1 MKIFKVTDTT
11 IRDIFQN
18 LNPENINIRNFD
30 EILKLID
37 EINFESLEVWGG
49 ASFERMLSSSFNKS
63 PWEILSYIKSKV
75 SKTRLQGLIG
85 AKNLVNFDYY
95 PEDII
100 KRFIRLSS
108 KNGISIFRVY
118 DALND
123 LENLKPAIE
132 IILKNGLQ
140 CQGTVIYDSKK
151 DTWYYINFISQLK
164 NAGCQSVCIKD
175 AESMLIPQKS
185 KELFENLKEFDDFDI
200 YLSTQ
205 NLKGLQVLNYFE
217 AVSNG
222 CTGIDLSFLPSTYH
236 ESSMP
241 SIFPLI
247 LSLKEGQ
254 THHSLNEDKVNEL
267 YGVIKKDIYPY
278 MNKNISISSIIFNHV
293 NKNLLPGWLILMLEN
308 QLSEIGALDKFD
320 LVFEEI
326 LKIKKEVGS
335 PLLSTPIGQI
345 IGGQAI
351 LNTLISDKRW
361 EIISDE
367 MQSLLK
373 GNFGKLPEEID
384 SDILNIFKNHED
396 IESISDLKN
405 ENLYENC
412 KNDLR
417 KYSQN
422 EEDILSYCF
431 FPDRTLKF
439 LDQKKKIKSSPMGGL
454 KKQET
459 QVLTAED
466 TQKIFGTSKEN
477 VLFKGK
483 EKIQASK
490 DADMNSFGDLDIKK
504 IKEIIELMENS
515 NLEEIRIES
524 GSLKITL
531 SKTGII
537 KTETILPQKEADI
550 KSFEKSIHDG
560 KIKDSLHADAYVSEK
575 EKIIDI
581 KSPIVGT
588 FYTSPGPG
596 ELPFVTAGKS
606 VKKGDTLC
614 IIEAMKLMN
623 KINSDYEGTIEKILV
638 LNEEPVEYN
647 QTIMTIRVK

>member
-75 SKTRLQGLIG
+75 SKTGLQGLIG

-151 DTWYYINFISQLK
+151 DTRYYINFISQLK

-550 KSFEKSIHDG
+550 KSFEKSVHDG
-560 KIKDSLHADAYVSEK
+560 KIKDSLHADAYISEK

-596 ELPFVTAGKS
+596 EPPFITAGKS

-647 QTIMTIRVK
+647 QTIMTIRIK